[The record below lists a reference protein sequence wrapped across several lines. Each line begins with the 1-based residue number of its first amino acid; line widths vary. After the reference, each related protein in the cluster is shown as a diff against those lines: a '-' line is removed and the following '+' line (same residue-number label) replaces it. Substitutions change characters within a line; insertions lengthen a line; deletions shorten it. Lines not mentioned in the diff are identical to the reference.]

1 MKEVLEEGSEEYEMA
16 LREVVLLKRL
26 SHVNIIRLQKAF
38 KTPRGRLYLVFDY
51 VPDTL
56 QGLLKQQTKGCGLPM
71 LNVKSLVFQLLTG
84 LHYLH
89 EQSII
94 HRDIKPSNL
103 LINKDGVLKICD
115 FGFARFLERES
126 LSHQAEYSTYV
137 VTRWYRPPEICV
149 GDAYGSA
156 VDVWAVGCILVELL
170 TGQALFPGRNNNDQ
184 LFLIMQGLGRLA
196 ERHLKIILKDPSF
209 LSFRM
214 PTKQESYTL
223 EQRFQK
229 FQFDSDTWALL
240 HACLDPNPAK
250 RPTVQ
255 SLLQM
260 KFFDSVDEAL
270 PAEVLTSLSRSK
282 LSPLKSKS
290 SSGRGEEASNPD
302 THKEKTEKA
311 EPWPPTILSTA
322 KSISHSQVA
331 GMQNEFDAALMKMK
345 LDQRSVLPSTVIDA
359 MRGSS
364 STRNPSESKTVS
376 FRSEKPF
383 SQESNH
389 FEDEQSDEG
398 EDGGFLPLKSYA
410 RPLVA
415 HQISSLR
422 TRSFVSFKGN
432 EAKKDYGRSLDGE
445 ERPMSGRFPVPG
457 RSAGLDRRMSCEPT
471 DLPSAKKTSYLSLN
485 QAKKA
490 VYASLSTTSFGCK
503 LPQNSGSKTNSASK
517 LPQINSVRGQKK

>member
-51 VPDTL
+51 VPNTL
-56 QGLLKQQTKGCGLPM
+56 QGLLKQQMKGCGLP
-71 LNVKSLVFQLLTG
+71 LPQVKSLAFQLLTG
-84 LHYLH
+84 MQYLH
-89 EQSII
+89 DQSII

-103 LINKDGVLKICD
+103 LVTSDGVLKVCD

-126 LSHQAEYSTYV
+126 LSHQGDYSTYV

-156 VDVWAVGCILVELL
+156 VDIWAVGCILIELL

-229 FQFDSDTWALL
+229 HQFDSDTWAVL

-250 RPTVQ
+250 RPTAH

-260 KFFDSVDEAL
+260 KFFDGIDEAL
-270 PAEVLTSLSRSK
+270 PASALSALSRTRP
-282 LSPLKSKS
+282 SPLKSKS
-290 SSGRGEEASNPD
+290 TPSKLEEGIKSVPSSEKPDPPMHVLQSSNSICQTQAAGLQND
-302 THKEKTEKA
+302 FDVA
-311 EPWPPTILSTA
+311 LSN
-322 KSISHSQVA
+322 IR
-331 GMQNEFDAALMKMK
+331 
-345 LDQRSVLPSTVIDA
+345 LDQRSVLNPMTATDPKKW
-359 MRGSS
+359 GSYLQG
-364 STRNPSESKTVS
+364 ESKTVS
-376 FRSEKPF
+376 FRSETPF
-383 SQESNH
+383 SGGEHGSH
-389 FEDEQSDEG
+389 EGDQSDDD
-398 EDGGFLPLKSYA
+398 DGGLLPLKSYA
-410 RPLVA
+410 RPLIA
-415 HQISSLR
+415 HQTSSLR
-422 TRSFVSFKGN
+422 ARSFMSLKGD
-432 EAKKDYGRSLDGE
+432 ERLKKDYGRSLGGE
-445 ERPMSGRFPVPG
+445 ELSRSGGFP
-457 RSAGLDRRMSCEPT
+457 SLDRRMSCEAT
-471 DLPSAKKTSYLSLN
+471 DLQLSAKKKASSNLSFSVSE
-485 QAKKA
+485 KKS
-490 VYASLSTTSFGCK
+490 VLSS
-503 LPQNSGSKTNSASK
+503 SGLKVISANK
-517 LPQINSVRGQKK
+517 LPQILRKKK